1 MQKKMVIGSFIG
13 VLDENLNQPMIAE
26 SYLWT
31 DIK

>member
-13 VLDENLNQPMIAE
+13 VLDEDLNKPMIDE
-26 SYLWT
+26 HYLWI